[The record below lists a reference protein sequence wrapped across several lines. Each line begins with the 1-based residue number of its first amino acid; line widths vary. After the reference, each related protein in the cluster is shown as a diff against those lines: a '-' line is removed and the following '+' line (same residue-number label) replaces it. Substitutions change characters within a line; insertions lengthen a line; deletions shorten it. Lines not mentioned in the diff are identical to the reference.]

1 MSSDI
6 VIEAKERVELG
17 KEKVK
22 KLRTKGVL
30 IANVYGKGERNYNL
44 TLNYHEIYQHLSS
57 GNGKNTIFSLNVSG
71 ETLRVIAY
79 DIQFHPI
86 SKQIVHIDFKM
97 VKANEKVK
105 VRLNIHPAGTAL
117 GAKKGGALDQR
128 LQLLTVKLL
137 PEDMMREL
145 TVDVSNLDVGQEIAV
160 KDLHL
165 PKSAEVINTPQAQKV
180 FVIREPRVA

>member
-1 MSSDI
+1 MSSDV

-22 KLRTKGVL
+22 KLRTKGIL

-44 TLNYHEIYQHLSS
+44 MLNYHDIYQHLSS

-71 ETLRVIAY
+71 QTLRVIAY

-97 VKANEKVK
+97 VKADEKVK
-105 VRLNIHPAGTAL
+105 VRLNIHPTGTAV
-117 GAKKGGALDQR
+117 GAKKGGTLDQR
-128 LQLLTVKLL
+128 LQMLTVKLL
-137 PEDMMREL
+137 PEDMMKEL
-145 TVDVSNLDVGQEIAV
+145 SVDVSNLDVGQEITV
-160 KDLHL
+160 KDLCL
-165 PKSAEVINTPQAQKV
+165 PDSVEVISTAQTQKV
-180 FVIREPRVA
+180 FVIRVPRAA